1 MEDLAMS
8 DGVPIGTVS
17 PFAGQVDPVTAD
29 PNNVWAST
37 GCSSQNAKAGV
48 LNPAV
53 PLNRVES
60 SGWML
65 CDGRYLSKDG
75 YPELFSVLGYLYG
88 KRSADNAFRLPD
100 YRGLFL
106 RGVDAGSGMDPNA
119 SDRVG
124 PEGTGTNSGVGS
136 LQCAAMQDHTHTY
149 KVILQ
154 ATTSSQGTAA
164 GQASTTDVTSSPDK
178 PALVSSETRA
188 KNIAVNF
195 IIKFR

>member
-1 MEDLAMS
+1 MS
-8 DGVPIGTVS
+8 NGVPVGTVS
-17 PFAGQVDPVTAD
+17 PFAGQVDPVSAD
-29 PNNVWAST
+29 PNNTWAAT
-37 GCSSQNAKAGV
+37 GCSSQNARAGV

-53 PLNRVES
+53 PLNRLEVA
-60 SGWML
+60 GWML
-65 CDGRYLSKDG
+65 CDGRYLAPNA
-75 YPELFSVLGYLYG
+75 YPELYAVLGYLYG
-88 KRSADNAFRLPD
+88 KRTSDSAFRLPD

-124 PEGTGTNSGVGS
+124 PEGTGTSSGIGS
-136 LQCAAMQDHTHTY
+136 LQCAALQDHTHTY

-164 GQASTTDVTSSPDK
+164 GQGTATDSTSSPDR
-178 PALVSSETRA
+178 PALIASETRA
-188 KNIAVNF
+188 KNIAVNY

>member
-1 MEDLAMS
+1 MS
-8 DGVPIGTVS
+8 DGVPVGTVS
-17 PFAGQVDPVTAD
+17 PFAGQVDPVSAD
-29 PNNVWAST
+29 PNNVWAGT
-37 GCSSQNAKAGV
+37 GCSSQNARAGV

-53 PLNRVES
+53 PLNRVEV

-65 CDGRYLSKDG
+65 CDGRYLPPSA
-75 YPELFSVLGYLYG
+75 YPELYAVLGYLYG
-88 KRSADNAFRLPD
+88 KRTADGAFRLPD

-124 PEGTGTNSGVGS
+124 PEGSGTSSGVGS
-136 LQCAAMQDHTHTY
+136 LQCAALQDHTHTY

-154 ATTSSQGTAA
+154 ATTSGQGTAA
-164 GQASTTDVTSSPDK
+164 GQATTTYTTSSPDR
-178 PALVSSETRA
+178 PALVATETRA
-188 KNIAVNF
+188 KNIAVNY

>member
-1 MEDLAMS
+1 MN

-17 PFAGQVDPVTAD
+17 PFAGQVDPVTTD

-53 PLNRVES
+53 PLTRVEV

-65 CDGRYLSKDG
+65 CDGRYLSRDS
-75 YPELFSVLGYLYG
+75 YPELYAVLGYLYG
-88 KRSADNAFRLPD
+88 KRTSDSAFRLPD

-106 RGVDAGSGMDPNA
+106 RGVDAGSGMDPHA
-119 SDRVG
+119 ADRVG
-124 PEGTGTNSGVGS
+124 PEGTGTSSGVGS
-136 LQCAAMQDHTHTY
+136 LQCASMQDHTHTY
-149 KVILQ
+149 KVIPL
-154 ATTSSQGTAA
+154 ATTSSPGNGAGQGTN
-164 GQASTTDVTSSPDK
+164 TDTTSSPNK

-188 KNIAVNF
+188 KNIAVNY